1 VDETTVTLDPPLRAC
16 WMKRGQQRRIPAT
29 RPGAKQKRHIFGG
42 YNWLEDT
49 INWTTARTK
58 NSATFISFLE
68 ELLVKQYP
76 KGRVVLVMDNATYHK
91 SASALAALS
100 LFEQRV
106 MIFWLPPYCSELNP
120 IELFW
125 RYLKD
130 HACANK
136 LQDNIEEVVKAAE
149 KILTAQNRQTLDSK
163 FHVSKDL

>member
-1 VDETTVTLDPPLRAC
+1 
-16 WMKRGQQRRIPAT
+16 MKRGKQRRIPAT

-49 INWTTARTK
+49 ITWTTARTK

-76 KGRVVLVMDNATYHK
+76 KRRMVMVMDNAAYHK

-100 LFEQRV
+100 LFEHRV

>member
-1 VDETTVTLDPPLRAC
+1 
-16 WMKRGQQRRIPAT
+16 MKRGQQRRIPAT

-42 YNWLEDT
+42 FNWLEDT
-49 INWTTARTK
+49 ITWTTARTK

-76 KGRVVLVMDNATYHK
+76 KGRVVLVMDNAAYHK

-100 LFEQRV
+100 LFEHRV

-136 LQDNIEEVVKAAE
+136 LQDNIDEVVKAAE
-149 KILTAQNRQTLDSK
+149 KMMTAQNEQTLDSK

>member
-1 VDETTVTLDPPLRAC
+1 
-16 WMKRGQQRRIPAT
+16 MKQGQQRRIPAT

-42 YNWLEDT
+42 YNWLEDAIT
-49 INWTTARTK
+49 WTTAKTK

-76 KGRVVLVMDNATYHK
+76 NRRVVLVMDNAAYHK

-100 LFEQRV
+100 LFEQRT
-106 MIFWLPPYCSELNP
+106 IIIWLPPYCSDLNP

-136 LQDNIEEVVKAAE
+136 LQDNIDEVVKAAV
-149 KILTAQNRQTLDSK
+149 KIMTAQNCTTSDLK

>member
-1 VDETTVTLDPPLRAC
+1 
-16 WMKRGQQRRIPAT
+16 MKRGQQRRIPAT

-49 INWTTARTK
+49 ITWTTAKTK

-76 KGRVVLVMDNATYHK
+76 RKRVVLVMDNAAYHK

-100 LFEQRV
+100 LFDHRV

-136 LQDNIEEVVKAAE
+136 LQDNIEEVVNAAV
-149 KILTAQNRQTLDSK
+149 KIMDAQNCQTSDLK
-163 FHVSKDL
+163 FHVSKVL

>member
-1 VDETTVTLDPPLRAC
+1 
-16 WMKRGQQRRIPAT
+16 MKRGQQRRIPAT

-49 INWTTARTK
+49 ITWTTARTK

-76 KGRVVLVMDNATYHK
+76 KRRVVMVMDNAAYHK

-100 LFEQRV
+100 LFEHRV
-106 MIFWLPPYCSELNP
+106 MLFWLPPYCSELNP

-149 KILTAQNRQTLDSK
+149 KILTAQNGQTVDSK
-163 FHVSKDL
+163 FHVSKNL

>member
-1 VDETTVTLDPPLRAC
+1 
-16 WMKRGQQRRIPAT
+16 MKKGQQRRIPAT
-29 RPGAKQKRHIFGG
+29 RPGVKQKRHIFGG

-49 INWTTARTK
+49 IAWTTAKTK

-68 ELLVKQYP
+68 ELLVAKYP
-76 KGRVVLVMDNATYHK
+76 KGRVVLVMDNAAYHK

-100 LFEQRV
+100 LFEHRV
-106 MIFWLPPYCSELNP
+106 MIFWLPPYCSDLNP

-136 LQDNIEEVVKAAE
+136 LQDNIEEVVQAAV
-149 KILTAQNRQTLDSK
+149 KLMTDQNCPESDLRFS
-163 FHVSKDL
+163 VSKVL

>member
-1 VDETTVTLDPPLRAC
+1 
-16 WMKRGQQRRIPAT
+16 MKQGQQRRIPAT
-29 RPGAKQKRHIFGG
+29 RPGEKQKRHIFGG
-42 YNWLEDT
+42 YNWLKDT
-49 INWTTARTK
+49 ITWTTAKTK

-68 ELLVKQYP
+68 ELLVQRYP
-76 KGRVVLVMDNATYHK
+76 SKRLVLVMDNAAYHK

-100 LFEQRV
+100 LFEHRAIV
-106 MIFWLPPYCSELNP
+106 IWLPPYCSELNP

-136 LQDNIEEVVKAAE
+136 LQNNIEEVVKTAE
-149 KILTAQNRQTLDSK
+149 KILTTQNCMTSDLK

>member
-1 VDETTVTLDPPLRAC
+1 
-16 WMKRGQQRRIPAT
+16 MKRGQQKRIAAA

-49 INWTTARTK
+49 ITWTTAVTK
-58 NSATFISFLE
+58 NSLTFISFLE
-68 ELLVKQYP
+68 ELLVKQVP
-76 KGRVVLVMDNATYHK
+76 KKRVVLVMDNAAYHK

-100 LFEQRV
+100 LFEHRV
-106 MIFWLPPYCSELNP
+106 MVFWLPPYCSELNP

-136 LQDNIEEVVKAAE
+136 LQDNIDEVVNAAV
-149 KILTAQNRQTLDSK
+149 KIMTAQNQPASKPK

>member
-1 VDETTVTLDPPLRAC
+1 
-16 WMKRGQQRRIPAT
+16 MKVGQQKRVPAT

-42 YNWLEDT
+42 YNWLKDT
-49 INWTTARTK
+49 ITWTTAQTK
-58 NSATFISFLE
+58 NSTTFISFLE

-76 KGRVVLVMDNATYHK
+76 TKRVVLVLDNAAYHK

-100 LFEQRV
+100 LFEHR
-106 MIFWLPPYCSELNP
+106 ILLIWLPPYCSELNP

-136 LQDNIEEVVKAAE
+136 LQDNIDEVEKATVKWM
-149 KILTAQNRQTLDSK
+149 TAQNCPSSDSK

>member
-1 VDETTVTLDPPLRAC
+1 
-16 WMKRGQQRRIPAT
+16 MKQGQQRRIPAT
-29 RPGAKQKRHIFGG
+29 RPGEKQKRHIFGG
-42 YNWLEDT
+42 YNWLKDT
-49 INWTTARTK
+49 ITWTTAKTK

-68 ELLVKQYP
+68 ELLVEQYP
-76 KGRVVLVMDNATYHK
+76 SKRVVLVMDNAAYHK
-91 SASALAALS
+91 SASALATLS
-100 LFEQRV
+100 LFEHRAIV
-106 MIFWLPPYCSELNP
+106 IWLPPYCSELNP

-149 KILTAQNRQTLDSK
+149 KTLNAQNCTVSDPK